1 MTIATQPAQRRN
13 IALADDDHEQ
23 IVIRQD
29 PETGLR
35 LIVAVHSTVLGPSLG
50 GMRLKRYAG
59 GLREALEDVMGL
71 ARTMTLKASAAGLD
85 LGGGKAVMIDDGRNE
100 LREARLEGAARV
112 IDGLNGAYVTAEDI
126 GTTCADMDYLSQF
139 TRFAVGRSVERGGGG
154 DPSPVTAETVYQ
166 ALLRG
171 LAAAT
176 GSSELEG
183 RHVGVIGLGKVGYR
197 LAASLRSAGATVV
210 ACDLDPLRS
219 QRFAEEHGGEIVSS
233 AKALMA
239 LPLDVLAPCAAGGTI
254 DEAHAHSLDCSVV
267 VGAAN
272 NPLTSPEV
280 ARVLSE
286 RGILYVPD
294 FLANCGGLIHVSR
307 EWYRERGPGEAELI
321 ARAMDRLELAIDTAR
336 AEDSTPIEV
345 AERQALE
352 RIAAARE

>member
-1 MTIATQPAQRRN
+1 
-13 IALADDDHEQ
+13 
-23 IVIRQD
+23 
-29 PETGLR
+29 
-35 LIVAVHSTVLGPSLG
+35 
-50 GMRLKRYAG
+50 
-59 GLREALEDVMGL
+59 
-71 ARTMTLKASAAGLD
+71 
-85 LGGGKAVMIDDGRNE
+85 
-100 LREARLEGAARV
+100 
-112 IDGLNGAYVTAEDI
+112 
-126 GTTCADMDYLSQF
+126 MDYLSQF

-176 GSSELEG
+176 GSGELDG

-197 LAASLRSAGATVV
+197 LAAKLRTAGATVV

-272 NPLTSPEV
+272 NPLTSREVGSRPLGARDPLRARLPRELRRPHPRV
-280 ARVLSE
+280 ARVVPRARPR
-286 RGILYVPD
+286 RG
-294 FLANCGGLIHVSR
+294 
-307 EWYRERGPGEAELI
+307 
-321 ARAMDRLELAIDTAR
+321 
-336 AEDSTPIEV
+336 
-345 AERQALE
+345 
-352 RIAAARE
+352 